1 MLLMRN
7 GALLLAALCLAACSS
22 GNPRYNGDKAHHR
35 PTGFVNSDP
44 TANIGNIPLHE
55 VLLRRLRGDFKPQR
69 EPEGGYAAF
78 TRAWTLPIDRARLA
92 QPDARAGRLLE
103 LDRRAHRLARW
114 HFVRHR
120 APIDRAFGRIG
131 HGA

>member
-55 VLLRRLRGDFKPQR
+55 VLLRRLRGDFKQGQWDVSLWLKNAFDKTYYTTLWTGGN
-69 EPEGGYAAF
+69 GGYEGLLG
-78 TRAWTLPIDRARLA
+78 TPRTLGVT
-92 QPDARAGRLLE
+92 GRY
-103 LDRRAHRLARW
+103 D
-114 HFVRHR
+114 F
-120 APIDRAFGRIG
+120 
-131 HGA
+131 

>member
-7 GALLLAALCLAACSS
+7 GTLLLAALCLAACSS

-55 VLLRRLRGDFKPQR
+55 VLLRRLHGD
-69 EPEGGYAAF
+69 AASPPLVGVRF
-78 TRAWTLPIDRARLA
+78 SGSHILVFDSL
-92 QPDARAGRLLE
+92 GRLLVLSRKTGE
-103 LDRRAHRLARW
+103 TVRRLRLT
-114 HFVRHR
+114 
-120 APIDRAFGRIG
+120 
-131 HGA
+131 